1 VSSELALALAGA
13 ASLLAWLVIAVR
25 PARSW
30 DLQPT
35 AEDEPPPPE
44 PVAWP
49 RVCVL
54 VPAHNEQEY
63 VPHTLPHL
71 LAQDY
76 PGEWEVVLVDDRSD
90 DETANVA
97 RTLGGEQVTVIRG
110 KPLRRG
116 WAGKVW
122 ALAQGAQLAGTAKYL
137 LLTDAD
143 ISHAPGSLR
152 RLVAESEAA
161 GLALN
166 SRMARLRTSSA
177 AERLLIP
184 PFLFFFNL
192 LYPMRRVNGPG
203 RMAAAA
209 GGCVLLGTAAL
220 EGIGGFSAIA
230 GEVIDD
236 VNLALAVKKVG
247 GPIRLS
253 VSRIDVISVR
263 EYGTIGPIWRMV
275 RRSAFDQ
282 LGYSWLLLAGTVAG
296 LVLLFLV
303 PPSVLAIAVAGA
315 VAGGWRV
322 PLAAIGAAG
331 WAVMTLVFLPTVNL
345 LGVRALWALSLPLGG
360 LLYGAMAVDSA
371 IRHTAGRPARW

>member
-1 VSSELALALAGA
+1 
-13 ASLLAWLVIAVR
+13 
-25 PARSW
+25 
-30 DLQPT
+30 
-35 AEDEPPPPE
+35 
-44 PVAWP
+44 
-49 RVCVL
+49 
-54 VPAHNEQEY
+54 
-63 VPHTLPHL
+63 
-71 LAQDY
+71 
-76 PGEWEVVLVDDRSD
+76 
-90 DETANVA
+90 
-97 RTLGGEQVTVIRG
+97 
-110 KPLRRG
+110 
-116 WAGKVW
+116 
-122 ALAQGAQLAGTAKYL
+122 
-137 LLTDAD
+137 
-143 ISHAPGSLR
+143 
-152 RLVAESEAA
+152 
-161 GLALN
+161 
-166 SRMARLRTSSA
+166 MARLRTSSR

-236 VNLALAVKKVG
+236 VNLALGVKKG
-247 GPIRLS
+247 GGAKR
-253 VSRIDVISVR
+253 VSGGRADRIDVISVR

-303 PPSVLAIAVAGA
+303 PPSVLAIAVAGV

-331 WAVMTLVFLPTVNL
+331 WAVMTLV
-345 LGVRALWALSLPLGG
+345 
-360 LLYGAMAVDSA
+360 
-371 IRHTAGRPARW
+371 

>member
-1 VSSELALALAGA
+1 VSLELALASAGA
-13 ASLLAWLVIAVR
+13 ASLLAWLVIAGR

-35 AEDEPPPPE
+35 AEKEPPPPVPE
-44 PVAWP
+44 VWP

-54 VPAHNEQEY
+54 VPAHNEQSY
-63 VPHTLPHL
+63 VPRTLPHL

-76 PGEWEVVLVDDRSD
+76 PGAWKVVLIDDRSD
-90 DETANVA
+90 DGTADVA
-97 RTLGGEQVTVIRG
+97 RTLGGERVTVISG
-110 KPLRRG
+110 KHLPRG

-122 ALAQGAQLAGTAKYL
+122 ALAQGAKLAGDAKYL

-143 ISHAPGSLR
+143 IRHAPASLR

-161 GLALN
+161 GFALN
-166 SRMARLRTSSA
+166 SRMARLRTASP

-192 LYPMRRVNGPG
+192 LYPMRRVNGAGPT
-203 RMAAAA
+203 AAAA

-220 EGIGGFSAIA
+220 ERIGGFDAIA

-236 VNLALAVKKVG
+236 VNLALAVKRLG
-247 GPIRLS
+247 ERIRLS
-253 VSRIDVISVR
+253 VSRSDVSSLR

-282 LGYSWLLLAGTVAG
+282 LGYSWLLLTGTVAG
-296 LVLLFLV
+296 LALLFLV
-303 PPSVLAIAVAGA
+303 PPGILTMAVAGA
-315 VAGGWRV
+315 VRAGWRV

-331 WAVMTLVFLPTVNL
+331 WAVMTLVFLPTVRF
-345 LGVRALWALSLPLGG
+345 LGVHALWALSFPLGG

-371 IRHTAGRPARW
+371 IRHAAGRPARW

>member
-1 VSSELALALAGA
+1 MSLELGLVSAGA

-35 AEDEPPPPE
+35 AEDVPPPPE
-44 PVAWP
+44 PEAWP

-54 VPAHNEQEY
+54 IPAHNEQAY
-63 VPHTLPHL
+63 VPRTLPHV

-76 PGEWEVVLVDDRSD
+76 PGEWDVVLVDDRSD
-90 DETANVA
+90 DETAEGA
-97 RTLGGEQVTVIRG
+97 RRLGGERVTVIRG

-122 ALAQGAQLAGTAKYL
+122 ALAQGAQLAGGAKYL

-143 ISHAPGSLR
+143 IRHAPGLLC
-152 RLVAESEAA
+152 RLVAESEAG

-166 SRMARLRTSSA
+166 SRMARLRTSSR

-203 RMAAAA
+203 RTAAAA
-209 GGCVLLGTAAL
+209 GGCVLLSTAAL
-220 EGIGGFSAIA
+220 WRIGGFGAIA

-236 VNLALAVKKVG
+236 VNLALAVKRLG
-247 GPIRLS
+247 GRIRLS
-253 VSRIDVISVR
+253 VSRNDVISLR
-263 EYGTIGPIWRMV
+263 EYRRIGPVWRMV

-282 LGYSWLLLAGTVAG
+282 LRYSWLLLTGTVAG
-296 LVLLFLV
+296 LALLFLV
-303 PPSVLAIAVAGA
+303 PPGVLTLALTPAVAA
-315 VAGGWRV
+315 GWRV
-322 PLAAIGAAG
+322 PLATIGAAG
-331 WAVMTLVFLPTVNL
+331 WAIMTLVFLPTVRV
-345 LGVRALWALSLPLGG
+345 LGVRAVWALSFPLGG

-371 IRHTAGRPARW
+371 IRHAAGRPARW